1 MKQHYPPMQNCCC
14 LGGPTDQM
22 MSLDIDV
29 QVLQFQLLMCGMCID
44 QKVTIRKRTP
54 DADVQVSH
62 SWMLEINLLTILV
75 CQVLCIATEVR
86 SHVQAQVG

>member
-1 MKQHYPPMQNCCC
+1 MQNCCC

-29 QVLQFQLLMCGMCID
+29 QVLQFQLLMCGMCMD

-54 DADVQVSH
+54 DADVQVLH
-62 SWMLEINLLTILV
+62 SWILEMNLLTILI
-75 CQVLCIATEVR
+75 CLVLCIATKVR
-86 SHVQAQVG
+86 SHVRAQVG